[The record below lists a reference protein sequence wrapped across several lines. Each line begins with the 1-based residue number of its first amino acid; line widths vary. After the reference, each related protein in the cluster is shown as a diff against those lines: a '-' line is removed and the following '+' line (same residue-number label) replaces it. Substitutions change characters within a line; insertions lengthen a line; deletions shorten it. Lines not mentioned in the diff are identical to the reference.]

1 MTEYSAE
8 VPHLLV
14 EQPGGGVGITVSCKQ
29 QWMAALNAHVLV
41 MIVPIDEVLIGMVSE
56 KA

>member
-8 VPHLLV
+8 VAHLFL
-14 EQPGGGVGITVSCKQ
+14 EQRGAGVGIALSGKQ
-29 QWMAALNAHVLV
+29 QRMTALNTHVLV
-41 MIVPIDEVLIGMVSE
+41 MIVPIDEVLIGVVSE